1 MRGCDVESK
10 FTSANTSIPEA
21 LKTGKLELILFANAA
36 EVIMSPDGR
45 RATGV
50 RYYDARTMRSYEV
63 KARYVALACGPIESA
78 RLLLLSKSAHFPG
91 GLANSSGLV
100 GKNLISHTSAS
111 AGGHRKA

>member
-21 LKTGKLELILFANAA
+21 LKTGKLDLIRFANAA
-36 EVIMSPDGR
+36 EVIVSKDGK

-50 RYYDARTMRSYEV
+50 RYYDARTMKSYEV
-63 KARYVALACGPIESA
+63 KARYIALACGPIESA
-78 RLLLLSKSAHFPG
+78 RLLLLSKSDHFPN